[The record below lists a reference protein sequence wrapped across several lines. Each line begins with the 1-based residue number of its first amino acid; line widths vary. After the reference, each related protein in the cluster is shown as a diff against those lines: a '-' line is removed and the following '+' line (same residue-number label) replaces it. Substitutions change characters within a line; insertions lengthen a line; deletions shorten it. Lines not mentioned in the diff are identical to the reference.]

1 MLIQLV
7 NIRIRPGMREAFLE
21 AFAINTEGTRREP
34 GNLRFDVLCDP
45 EDSHN
50 LYIYEVF
57 RDEAALEAH
66 RQTEHYRRCVALIDP
81 MSESRRGKQ
90 YFEAIDVQDLA

>member
-7 NIRIRPGMREAFLE
+7 NIRIRPGLREEFL
-21 AFAINTEGTRREP
+21 ATFAINTEGTRREP

-45 EDSHN
+45 EDPHN
-50 LYIYEVF
+50 FYIYEIF
-57 RDEAALEAH
+57 RDEAALQAH

-81 MSESRRGKQ
+81 MSEARRGKQ
-90 YFEAIDVQDLA
+90 YFEPIDIQSDG